1 MLEEEKSGNCGEKS
15 GNGGNCGGKSGNAG
29 GEGKWEM
36 VGGFLLGRA
45 GKGRWGRNYYNIY
58 SNCQHYVYVDLLG
71 ISGV

>member
-15 GNGGNCGGKSGNAG
+15 GNGGGKSGNGG

-45 GKGRWGRNYYNIY
+45 GKGRWRRNYYNIY
-58 SNCQHYVYVDLLG
+58 SNTMYVDLLG
-71 ISGV
+71 ISGG

>member
-15 GNGGNCGGKSGNAG
+15 GNGGNCGGKSGNG

-45 GKGRWGRNYYNIY
+45 GKGRWRRNYYNIY